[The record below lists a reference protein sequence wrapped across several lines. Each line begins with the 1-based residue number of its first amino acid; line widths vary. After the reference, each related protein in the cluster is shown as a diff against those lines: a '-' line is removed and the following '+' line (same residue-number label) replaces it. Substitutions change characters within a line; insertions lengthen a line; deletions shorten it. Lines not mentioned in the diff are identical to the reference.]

1 MLPIPSFSL
10 HPVYPI
16 LVNFTAAL
24 IPSSIGSDLT
34 GKVSKRTSL
43 SQPGWWMI
51 AIAAIVTPLTA
62 AAGLLWKTDVQ
73 AVTPP
78 TLLHLHMWLGICIS
92 VFLILLA
99 IWRGVIHSRGQF
111 AGTSYLI
118 IASLLM
124 GALVY
129 QGSLGGLMAFGF

>member
-10 HPVYPI
+10 HPVHPI

-62 AAGLLWKTDVQ
+62 AAGLLWKKDVQ

-78 TLLHLHMWLGICIS
+78 TLLHLHMWLGIGIS
-92 VFLILLA
+92 VFLIILA
-99 IWRGVIHSRGQF
+99 IWRGVIPSRGQF
-111 AGTSYLI
+111 AGTSYII

-124 GALVY
+124 GALAY

>member
-10 HPVYPI
+10 HHIHPI

-24 IPSSIGSDLT
+24 VPSSLGSDLM
-34 GKVSKRTSL
+34 GRVSKRISL
-43 SQPGWWMI
+43 SHAGWWMI

-62 AAGLLWKTDVQ
+62 AAGLLWKKDVQ

-78 TLLHLHMWLGICIS
+78 TLLHLHMWLGIGIS

-99 IWRGVIHSRGQF
+99 IWRGAIHSRDQF
-111 AGTSYLI
+111 ASTSYLTV
-118 IASLLM
+118 ALLLM

-129 QGSLGGLMAFGF
+129 QASLGGLMAFGF

>member
-10 HPVYPI
+10 HHIHPI

-34 GKVSKRTSL
+34 GKVSKRSSL
-43 SQPGWWMI
+43 SHAG
-51 AIAAIVTPLTA
+51 VVDDRNRGDRHTA
-62 AAGLLWKTDVQ
+62 NSCRRTAVEKDVQ

-78 TLLHLHMWLGICIS
+78 TLLHLHMWLGIGIS

-111 AGTSYLI
+111 AGTLTSS
-118 IASLLM
+118 SLP
-124 GALVY
+124 Y
-129 QGSLGGLMAFGF
+129 